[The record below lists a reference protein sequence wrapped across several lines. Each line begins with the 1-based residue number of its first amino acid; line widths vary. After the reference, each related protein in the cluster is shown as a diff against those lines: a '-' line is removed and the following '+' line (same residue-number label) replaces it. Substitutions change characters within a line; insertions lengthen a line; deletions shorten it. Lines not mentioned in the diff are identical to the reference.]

1 MRIVDIP
8 TGRPYQALIG
18 RGLLDSLGEKTAQVH
33 APCRAVIVT
42 DSTVAPLY
50 LNRALDSLKRA
61 GFEADSF
68 VMPAGEEN
76 KNAETYIAVQRF
88 LIRSGL
94 TRSDL
99 LVALGGGVVGDMA
112 GFAAATYQRG
122 IPFVQVPTTL
132 LCAVDA
138 SVGGKTAIDLPE
150 GKNMVGAFH
159 QPLLVV
165 CDTET
170 FGTLPE
176 ERWHDGAG
184 EMLKHG
190 VLRDGEMFGLLA
202 QGCWRDRTDELVERN
217 IGIKRSFV
225 VGDEKDRGKRQ
236 LLNFGHTI
244 GHAAELLSR
253 FSLPHG
259 HAVAAGMVAETR
271 AARKMG
277 LTKLDEAIILEGVR
291 ANGLPADTG
300 FSADDVLAAVLRDKK
315 RLGGAIGVCV
325 PLELGEAEL
334 YMLPVSQLRDY
345 VEMGLNP

>member
-1 MRIVDIP
+1 MRTVGIP
-8 TGRPYQALIG
+8 TEKPYEVLIG
-18 RGLLDSLGEKTAQVH
+18 RGLLASLGERLALAH
-33 APCRAVIVT
+33 RPCRAVVVT

-50 LNRALDSLKRA
+50 LDRALESLKKA
-61 GFEADSF
+61 GFSASSY
-68 VMPAGEEN
+68 VMPAGEEH
-76 KNAETYIAVQRF
+76 KSAETFLDIQRF
-88 LIRSGL
+88 LIRTEL

-99 LVALGGGVVGDMA
+99 LVALGGGVVGDMT
-112 GFAAATYQRG
+112 GFCAATYQRG

-159 QPLLVV
+159 QPLLVL

-170 FGTLPE
+170 FDTLPGL
-176 ERWHDGAG
+176 RWQDGAA

-190 VLRDGEMFGLLA
+190 VLADGEMFRLLSS
-202 QGCWRDRTDELVERN
+202 GVWRERMEELVQRN
-217 IGIKRSFV
+217 VEIKRSFV

-244 GHAAELLSR
+244 GHAVEWLSG
-253 FSLPHG
+253 FTLSHG
-259 HAVAAGMVAETR
+259 QAVAVGMVAETR

-277 LTKLDEAIILEGVR
+277 LTKLDEAVILRGAR
-291 ANGLPADTG
+291 ANGLPVSFPAFAGDIT
-300 FSADDVLAAVLRDKK
+300 AAVLRDKK
-315 RLGGAIGVCV
+315 RTGGALGVCV
-325 PLELGEAEL
+325 PLRLGEAGL
-334 YMLPVSQLRDY
+334 HMLPLEQLRDY

>member
-8 TGRPYQALIG
+8 TEKPYQVRIG
-18 RGLLDSLGEKTAQVH
+18 RGLLATLGGETARVH
-33 APCRAVIVT
+33 APCRAVVVT

-50 LNRALDSLKRA
+50 LQRALDSLGNA
-61 GFEADSF
+61 GFSADSY

-76 KNAETYIAVQRF
+76 KNAETYIGIQRF
-88 LIRSGL
+88 LIRAGL

-99 LVALGGGVVGDMA
+99 LIALGGGVVGDMT

-159 QPLLVV
+159 QPLLVL

-170 FGTLPE
+170 FDTLPPD
-176 ERWHDGAG
+176 RWQDGAG

-190 VLRDGEMFGLLA
+190 VLADADLFMLLA
-202 QGCWRDRTDELVERN
+202 EGNWRDRTDELVQRN
-217 IGIKRSFV
+217 IEIKRSFV

-244 GHAAELLSR
+244 GHAVELLSG

-259 HAVAAGMVAETR
+259 HAVAVGMAAETR

-277 LTKLDEAIILEGVR
+277 LTKLDEAIILKGAR
-291 ANGLPADTG
+291 ANGLPVSFDA
-300 FSADDVLAAVLRDKK
+300 SAGDVLEAVMKDKK
-315 RLGGAIGVCV
+315 RLGGAIGICV
-325 PLELGEAEL
+325 PLRLGETEL
-334 YMLPVSQLRDY
+334 QMLPVDRLREY

>member
-1 MRIVDIP
+1 MRTVDIP
-8 TGRPYQALIG
+8 TASPYQVLIG
-18 RGLLDSLGEKTAQVH
+18 RGLLGELGSLILERHQ
-33 APCRAVIVT
+33 PCRAVVAA

-50 LNRALDSLKRA
+50 LDKALRSLRQA
-61 GFEADSF
+61 GFLADSF
-68 VMPAGEEN
+68 VFPAGEEH
-76 KNAETYIAVQRF
+76 KNAETYLALQSF
-88 LIRSGL
+88 LIRSGM

-99 LVALGGGVVGDMA
+99 LVALGGGVTGDLT

-159 QPLLVV
+159 QPLLVI

-176 ERWHDGAG
+176 IRRQDGAA

-190 VLRDGEMFGLLA
+190 VLADEELFRTLA
-202 QGCWRDRTDELVERN
+202 QGAWADRTEELVQRN
-217 IGIKRSFV
+217 IEIKRSFV
-225 VGDEKDRGKRQ
+225 VGDEKDKGRRQ

-244 GHAAELLSR
+244 GHAAEWLSG
-253 FSLPHG
+253 FSLSHG
-259 HAVAAGMVAETR
+259 QAVAVGMVAETR

-277 LTKLDEAIILEGVR
+277 LTKLDEEIILKGAR
-291 ANGLPADTG
+291 QNGLPVSFDASVGDML
-300 FSADDVLAAVLRDKK
+300 DAVLRDKK
-315 RLGGAIGVCV
+315 RLGGAVGVCV
-325 PLELGEAEL
+325 PLRLGEARL
-334 YMLPVSQLRDY
+334 HMLPLDALSDY
-345 VEMGLNP
+345 IEMGLKP